1 MTREQQKN
9 HSDFKVIKHSMFDG
23 LYDLKRQELRKSDLE
38 SAGYVLLS
46 ADSVQF
52 VYGLPK

>member
-1 MTREQQKN
+1 
-9 HSDFKVIKHSMFDG
+9 MFDG